1 MAEKPREG
9 QDDEL
14 SRLRARVSE
23 LEAELQKKTTE
34 TRRSAREES
43 RREAA
48 DAFSDVSRQKIDTVN
63 RIVRGF
69 TLASVEGVRLFAD
82 SVATFA
88 DTVSSRNTAK
98 ENASVRDLSTR
109 LPGDIA
115 AGFADAVEHFADA
128 PARMADRYSQAHKE
142 GEKSYKSTR
151 SESA

>member
-23 LEAELQKKTTE
+23 LEAELQKRTTE
-34 TRRSAREES
+34 TRKSAREES

-48 DAFSDVSRQKIDTVN
+48 DAFSDASRQKIDTVN

-69 TLASVEGVRLFAD
+69 TLASFEGVRLFAD
-82 SVATFA
+82 SLATFA

-98 ENASVRDLSTR
+98 EHASVRDLTTR
-109 LPGDIA
+109 LPGDVA

-128 PARMADRYSQAHKE
+128 PARMAERYAQAHKE
-142 GEKSYKSTR
+142 GEKSYKNTR
-151 SESA
+151 NEPA